1 MTKTA
6 QGMGER
12 NWEYTI
18 IGYLNYWTLRKS
30 HLKEFDKTV
39 WKILKVTSRDYTCP
53 GVVLNS
59 QKKFKI
65 SYFLS
70 NLAIKPSAHEECWHL
85 VGFPLSFHSFSPSF
99 LGWDNNFVE
108 AKHGGLLIMKITH
121 WQLYCTFL
129 QRHFLGSV
137 LMSKRDIWGEPLV
150 LGIIQIYKVTASI
163 TAFQLCGEMAQGVIS

>member
-1 MTKTA
+1 MPWGSFKFP
-6 QGMGER
+6 E
-12 NWEYTI
+12 
-18 IGYLNYWTLRKS
+18 
-30 HLKEFDKTV
+30 
-39 WKILKVTSRDYTCP
+39 KVQD
-53 GVVLNS
+53 
-59 QKKFKI
+59 

-99 LGWDNNFVE
+99 LGWDNNFVQ
-108 AKHGGLLIMKITH
+108 AKHGGLLIMKIIH

-163 TAFQLCGEMAQGVIS
+163 TAFQLCGEMAQVLFLRLSICSTLVGLQQDRIG